1 MYSDEFWM
9 QKALDL
15 AVRGRYTASP
25 NPCVGCVIVKDDQ
38 LIGQGFHLRA
48 GTAHAE
54 INALKNACRSVEG
67 ATVYVT
73 LEPCSHYGRTPPC
86 AKALVEAGVSRV
98 VAAMKDPNPLVSGKG
113 FKILRDNGIDVRF
126 GVLEEQA
133 EAINLEFLWRMRN
146 ALPYIR
152 LKQAV
157 SLDGNIA
164 LGNGASKW
172 ITGAQAR
179 MDVQICRARSNA
191 ILTTSRTVLADDP
204 AMTVRRSELP
214 ELVVDNYPMDELR
227 QPDLVVLD
235 SKASVSPK
243 ARIFE
248 ERSRRV
254 FLVVSSTSVISR
266 CYPDNCTVITYDGV
280 DGELAGLCVVV
291 DVTVYGVFSLGSN
304 VADGTVL
311 VYGDLP
317 DQIICGIHDFVI
329 LNGVDAVSYTAAVH
343 GDGKG
348 HIGRIA
354 RFTGVDGVVDA
365 EAFCQFKLRCI
376 AFDRCGAFITC

>member
-1 MYSDEFWM
+1 MHSDEFWM

-280 DGELAGLCVVV
+280 DGELAGLFRLLAADYSINDLWVEAGACL
-291 DVTVYGVFSLGSN
+291 TNSLLRQNLFNEYIVYMAPKLLGRDGIHMNHLEQYFSLEQVPCFSFKQIEKI
-304 VADGTVL
+304 
-311 VYGDLP
+311 GDDLK
-317 DQIICGIHDFVI
+317 II
-329 LNGVDAVSYTAAVH
+329 LEP
-343 GDGKG
+343 
-348 HIGRIA
+348 A
-354 RFTGVDGVVDA
+354 R
-365 EAFCQFKLRCI
+365 
-376 AFDRCGAFITC
+376 

>member
-214 ELVVDNYPMDELR
+214 ELVVDGC
-227 QPDLVVLD
+227 
-235 SKASVSPK
+235 S
-243 ARIFE
+243 
-248 ERSRRV
+248 
-254 FLVVSSTSVISR
+254 
-266 CYPDNCTVITYDGV
+266 
-280 DGELAGLCVVV
+280 
-291 DVTVYGVFSLGSN
+291 
-304 VADGTVL
+304 
-311 VYGDLP
+311 
-317 DQIICGIHDFVI
+317 
-329 LNGVDAVSYTAAVH
+329 
-343 GDGKG
+343 
-348 HIGRIA
+348 
-354 RFTGVDGVVDA
+354 
-365 EAFCQFKLRCI
+365 
-376 AFDRCGAFITC
+376 